1 MHNDNSYNVGRLRHV
16 LSKIQ
21 KCTDD
26 FMYIYNLDTD
36 YCVYTPGI
44 LKTFALDNNELDN
57 ASEVLKKVIHPEDY
71 EAVINDI
78 NNVKLRKSPCHN
90 MEYRWKSKNG
100 MYVWISCRGEL
111 EVIDGVDYLIGRISE
126 IGKQKRFDNVTGL
139 YTDNVLESVYKTL
152 SEKNY
157 NKGYLLIAG
166 IDNFKEINEKYG
178 VSIGDGVLAQ
188 MADVIKG
195 FIDIHYGNIFR
206 MSGDECAILVVDD
219 DTDDNLKEKA
229 KKIYKEI
236 RYRIDENIE
245 KSGYDIFYNISAGA
259 TGFDAKKDD
268 FDKIIQ
274 KARFSLH
281 SAKIK
286 GKNRFNY
293 FNENEYEAYIKKLGI
308 QDELR
313 RCINNDFE
321 GFKLVYQ
328 PIVSNSTEKVIGAE
342 ALLIWESTKYGYMS
356 PVEFIPLLEESALI
370 IPLGKWITKTA
381 ACQCDKWVKNIPDFV
396 MHINLSF
403 VQIVKSDAIR
413 DMVENISKFT
423 PSNSH
428 YVFEVTE
435 SVQMDA
441 NSTIQRVLDGFNENG
456 FALAIDDFGTGYS
469 NFGYMKDK
477 VFGILKIDRSFITD
491 IQSKH
496 NNYTLVNFMIKMAH
510 EMGISVCIEGVET
523 KEELDCV
530 SVLSPDFIQGYYYGK
545 PVDEDTF
552 YKMHLGA

>member
-1 MHNDNSYNVGRLRHV
+1 
-16 LSKIQ
+16 
-21 KCTDD
+21 
-26 FMYIYNLDTD
+26 
-36 YCVYTPGI
+36 
-44 LKTFALDNNELDN
+44 
-57 ASEVLKKVIHPEDY
+57 
-71 EAVINDI
+71 
-78 NNVKLRKSPCHN
+78 
-90 MEYRWKSKNG
+90 
-100 MYVWISCRGEL
+100 
-111 EVIDGVDYLIGRISE
+111 
-126 IGKQKRFDNVTGL
+126 
-139 YTDNVLESVYKTL
+139 
-152 SEKNY
+152 
-157 NKGYLLIAG
+157 
-166 IDNFKEINEKYG
+166 
-178 VSIGDGVLAQ
+178 
-188 MADVIKG
+188 
-195 FIDIHYGNIFR
+195 IDIHYGNIFR

-342 ALLIWESTKYGYMS
+342 ALLRWESTKYGYMS